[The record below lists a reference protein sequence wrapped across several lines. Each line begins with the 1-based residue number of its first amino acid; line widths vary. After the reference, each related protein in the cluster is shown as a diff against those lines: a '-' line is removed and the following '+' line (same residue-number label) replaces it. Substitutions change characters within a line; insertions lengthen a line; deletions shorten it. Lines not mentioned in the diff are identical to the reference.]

1 MANSWSFKKKM
12 NNVLIKVDKS
22 GGGIKDYTIFLKK
35 LKKDFFELSLSIKK
49 EKKGRVIIYQIGNSS
64 RNLLL
69 DFLINSDCIRVIELH
84 DLLARNK
91 ILRKIY
97 PIVLPFF
104 LKKADAII
112 LHSKHSKEMFHK
124 IYGDS
129 YMDKITII
137 PHAIFKIKASPI
149 YKTNKKI
156 KFLLI
161 GQIKPS
167 KGLYV
172 ILESFTSLSK
182 KHLKKS
188 ELIIAGKIKDKLLNK
203 IKNYNLNYVTII
215 NKFLSEWELNNLIN
229 SSDFVFNFKIE
240 DLGESSGIMA
250 RAIALNKPII
260 SSMLG
265 SNKEYFSESSLISK
279 ISKIDLQE
287 KLRLSIDKK
296 EDIIKKE
303 KKLIE
308 KIKIKLSKK
317 NILEK
322 YLRLVDTIKNE

>member
-1 MANSWSFKKKM
+1 MS
-12 NNVLIKVDKS
+12 
-22 GGGIKDYTIFLKK
+22 
-35 LKKDFFELSLSIKK
+35 
-49 EKKGRVIIYQIGNSS
+49 
-64 RNLLL
+64 
-69 DFLINSDCIRVIELH
+69 
-84 DLLARNK
+84 
-91 ILRKIY
+91 
-97 PIVLPFF
+97 
-104 LKKADAII
+104 
-112 LHSKHSKEMFHK
+112 
-124 IYGDS
+124 
-129 YMDKITII
+129 
-137 PHAIFKIKASPI
+137 
-149 YKTNKKI
+149 TNFSKKI